1 MTLKGK
7 QKSYLRS
14 MAMTMDAIFQIG
26 KEGIGDHFVKQ
37 LDDALEARELIKIK
51 ILKNSAEEAKEA
63 GESLAKEL
71 NAELVQIIGRCIV
84 LYQGKNQKLNCL
96 FDSG

>member
-51 ILKNSAEEAKEA
+51 ILRRRPKKRENRWQRNLTRSWCR
-63 GESLAKEL
+63 SLAVAL
-71 NAELVQIIGRCIV
+71 CYIAN
-84 LYQGKNQKLNCL
+84 QGKNQKLNCL